1 MTNPLRVS
9 VHRSSVSRTTG
20 ATRTLEPLTTA
31 PDRRSGNGTENIM
44 EFQDRQFLRLGGR
57 QIAFV
62 VVALASLM
70 LASAGAAQAQR
81 MSGTAGA
88 DRIVGTA
95 KADVIKSGA
104 GNDRIEGRGGRDWL
118 SGGRG
123 SDRLAGGSGRDRLS
137 GGRGSDRLAGGSGRD
152 RLSGGRGADRL
163 NTVDGR
169 ADRVVMGGPGT
180 DICRVDPAD
189 EAKVKGCEIVK
200 IIEPGAPGV
209 PGVPG
214 APDVPSVPSVPGAP
228 AAPGGPTVCAA
239 PPEDAALARVA
250 LDDDPPPVF
259 SDAFYAI
266 TTTITASADGLTGT
280 DLPISIEDVCD
291 VPQSLATEAAQL
303 VGGDGVALI
312 TPATQVF
319 DPTGVLL
326 TGDAATTA
334 VSEADTVVLKAQLLP
349 PGGWRQDED
358 GAPVPTFSV
367 SRADITD

>member
-1 MTNPLRVS
+1 
-9 VHRSSVSRTTG
+9 
-20 ATRTLEPLTTA
+20 
-31 PDRRSGNGTENIM
+31 M
-44 EFQDRQFLRLGGR
+44 EFQDRQLLRLGRR

-62 VVALASLM
+62 VVGLASLM
-70 LASAGAAQAQR
+70 LASAGAAQAKR

-95 KADVIKSGA
+95 KADVITSGA
-104 GNDRIEGRGGRDWL
+104 GNDRINGRGGRDRL

-123 SDRLAGGSGRDRLS
+123 NDRLAGGSGRDRLS
-137 GGRGSDRLAGGSGRD
+137 GGRGNDRLAGGSGRD

-189 EAKVKGCEIVK
+189 QTRVRGCEIVK
-200 IIEPGAPGV
+200 IIQPGAPGV

-214 APDVPSVPSVPGAP
+214 APGVPSVPGVPGAP
-228 AAPGGPTVCAA
+228 GVPGVPGGPTVCAA
-239 PPEDAALARVA
+239 PPEDRAPARAAQ
-250 LDDDPPPVF
+250 DDDPPLVF

-319 DPTGVLL
+319 DATGVLL
-326 TGDAATTA
+326 TGAAATTA
-334 VSEADTVVLKAQLLP
+334 VGEADTLVLKAQLLP
-349 PGGWRQDED
+349 PAGWRQDED

>member
-1 MTNPLRVS
+1 
-9 VHRSSVSRTTG
+9 
-20 ATRTLEPLTTA
+20 
-31 PDRRSGNGTENIM
+31 M
-44 EFQDRQFLRLGGR
+44 EFQDRQFLRLGRR

-62 VVALASLM
+62 VVAFASLM
-70 LASAGAAQAQR
+70 LASAGAAQAKR

-95 KADVIKSGA
+95 KADVIKSGR
-104 GNDRIEGRGGRDWL
+104 GNDRIKGRGGRDRL

-123 SDRLAGGSGRDRLS
+123 GDRLAGGSGRDRLS

-163 NTVDGR
+163 NSVDGR
-169 ADRVVMGGPGT
+169 TDRVVRGGPGR
-180 DICRVDPAD
+180 DVCRVDPAE
-189 EAKVKGCEIVK
+189 EAKAKGCETVRVIK
-200 IIEPGAPGV
+200 PGAPGAPGAPTVPRAPGV

-214 APDVPSVPSVPGAP
+214 AP
-228 AAPGGPTVCAA
+228 GGPLVCAA

-250 LDDDPPPVF
+250 QDGDQPPVF
-259 SDAFYAI
+259 SNAFFAI
-266 TTTITASADGLTGT
+266 TTTISASADGLTGT

-312 TPATQVF
+312 TPAAQVF
-319 DPTGVLL
+319 DATGVLL
-326 TGDAATTA
+326 TGAAATTA
-334 VSEADTVVLKAQLLP
+334 VGEADTIVLKAQLLP
-349 PGGWRQDED
+349 PAGWRQDED